1 MAMEES
7 VGLGSRCLCILSLH
21 EDKKLGSTLSFFTVL
36 YKLLVLLTYSGLVSL
51 KLGYDN
57 PGLVQNVNSD
67 RKV

>member
-1 MAMEES
+1 MAMQES
-7 VGLGSRCLCILSLH
+7 VGVGSRCFSILSLH
-21 EDKKLGSTLSFFTVL
+21 GSTLSFFTVV